1 MPKRPPWPAATLA
14 SPLLLFALQ
23 GCASPMTASD
33 ADATYPP
40 PGHFPPTL
48 NRVQDGPLRF
58 WQHNFGAYCFS
69 TWGCR
74 VQYGSI
80 LVVDRT
86 ATEWQTPLEAATGDM
101 RRRMH
106 GGHIGLRNFE
116 GPVVLEWQDAA
127 RKPHRLELDLAKLF
141 ADGLIRHNV
150 PRDEIA
156 EGVSIG
162 NPDIVVEI
170 NDRTVRVYM
179 RAHIP
184 LKRPRDPANRYSDFI
199 DENVLVMARTL

>member
-1 MPKRPPWPAATLA
+1 MPQRPPWPTAALA
-14 SPLLLFALQ
+14 SPLLLLALQ

-33 ADATYPP
+33 PATYPP
-40 PGHFPPTL
+40 PGHLPPTP
-48 NRVQDGPLRF
+48 NRIVDGPLRF

-74 VQYGSI
+74 VRYGSHLI
-80 LVVDRT
+80 VDRPPS
-86 ATEWQTPLEAATGDM
+86 EWQEPLEAATGDM
-101 RRRMH
+101 RARMR

-116 GPVVLEWQDAA
+116 GPVTLEWHDAQ
-127 RKPHRLELDLAKLF
+127 RTPQHLSLDLAELF

-150 PRDEIA
+150 PANEIR
-156 EGVSIG
+156 ESTSVG
-162 NPDIVVEI
+162 NPDIIVEI

-184 LKRPRDPANRYSDFI
+184 LKKPRDAANPYSDFVE
-199 DENVLVMARTL
+199 ENILVFERAL